1 MQLGLLGPAIGH
13 LDALERA
20 AKFLY
25 QERKAERVVYLSD
38 DAALDEIVEGWAERL
53 VGKNAGEEELLS
65 RATER
70 CLSATPDE
78 INAFLQKERERG
90 SLKVFES
97 LPGESTRAIE
107 ILSGKVA
114 VMIYDKAYLDEED
127 ILPATVLVFGK
138 SEDPLVRR
146 VGRRWFLAPGSFD
159 KAGVMLLDDQ
169 DSGIH
174 VTLFNEKL
182 EVSRRE
188 RLSTGRGVKL
198 RVSGAD
204 T

>member
-1 MQLGLLGPAIGH
+1 MGH
-13 LDALERA
+13 LEELERA

-25 QERKAERVVYLSD
+25 RERKAERVVYLSD
-38 DAALDEIVEGWAERL
+38 DAALDEMVEGWAQRL
-53 VGKNAGEEELLS
+53 VGDNAGEEELLG

-78 INAFLQKERERG
+78 INGFLQKERERR

-107 ILSGKVA
+107 ILSGKVV

-138 SEDPLVRR
+138 SEEPLVRR
-146 VGRRWFLAPGSFD
+146 VGRRWFLAPGSFGT
-159 KAGVMLLDDQ
+159 AGVMLLDDQ

-174 VTLFNEKL
+174 VTLFDDKL